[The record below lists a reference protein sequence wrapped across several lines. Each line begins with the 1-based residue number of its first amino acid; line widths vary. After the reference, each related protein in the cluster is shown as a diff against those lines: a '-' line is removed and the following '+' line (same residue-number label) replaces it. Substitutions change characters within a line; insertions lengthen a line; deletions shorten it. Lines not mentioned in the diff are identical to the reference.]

1 MRAAS
6 QRKRQREVQPRRKEI
21 LVIRGQAPVPEMP
34 KKKNRDFFR
43 LMLELR
49 AKSLLAKLKQLHP
62 EVFDERK
69 HEENGAARD
78 YWHYGYLAALK
89 DFHTL
94 VKRGR
99 WPLEAFNP
107 DSPLDLPDED

>member
-6 QRKRQREVQPRRKEI
+6 QRKQQGVQGRRQEI
-21 LVIRGQAPVPEMP
+21 LVIRGQAPVPELP
-34 KKKNRDFFR
+34 KAKKRNFFR

-49 AKSLLAKLKQLHP
+49 AKSLLSKLKQFHP

-69 HEENGAARD
+69 HEENGEARD

-107 DSPLDLPDED
+107 DSPLDLPEED